1 MNTILQYKLLK
12 LLLMKK
18 ITLFLVFIGMMT
30 LQSCEVNDTVD
41 NDTIS
46 EVFEVTTSFN
56 SNNNYSRLVAFNPP
70 IYSSDIVLVY
80 HLYDTV
86 NGEDI
91 WKLMPQTYYFSDGG
105 ELDFNF
111 DYTRNN
117 VNIFLT
123 ANFGLNTLPSSW
135 TQDQTFRI
143 AIIPANFATTVN
155 KNNIDAVMSA
165 LKVNKTEI
173 QKINL

>member
-1 MNTILQYKLLK
+1 
-12 LLLMKK
+12 MKK

-30 LQSCEVNDTVD
+30 LQSCEVTEITDTVD

-56 SNNNYSRLVAFNPP
+56 SNNNYSRLVTFNPP
-70 IYSSDIVLVY
+70 IYSSDVVLVY

-111 DYTRNN
+111 DYTRYN
-117 VNIFLT
+117 VNIFLS
-123 ANFGLNTLPSSW
+123 ANFSLTTLPSSW

-143 AIIPANFATTVN
+143 VIIPASFATSVN
-155 KNNIDAVMSA
+155 KNSIDAVMSA
-165 LKVNKTEI
+165 LKVDKTEI